1 MCRWGRA
8 ARIAARAPG
17 ESEEK
22 NSPGVVLEGAHFL
35 VLVFGAIWE
44 AAHARTT
51 HGPKWSK
58 RGSLYFRT
66 PHNNTKSIMAG
77 TRQRP
82 QNDTHPKDND
92 NTNGTI
98 PVFPTA
104 PRHVDTQRKRP
115 KQNSYSVFPK
125 RKPTPQRGRPILGTH
140 PQIPQIA
147 SLALRICT
155 LVSAALNRA
164 AKKKLRRSCA
174 ARSLTG
180 GLSSEAF
187 CSFSARCVDEILHQI
202 SPPGRPKQPHW
213 TKAYL
218 KGLSQVLAFLF
229 GGSLTMSTWDRSNPI
244 YWDVSS
250 PDWCRSL
257 SDCISPSKGGFE

>member
-1 MCRWGRA
+1 M
-8 ARIAARAPG
+8 
-17 ESEEK
+17 
-22 NSPGVVLEGAHFL
+22 
-35 VLVFGAIWE
+35 LVFGAIRE

-51 HGPKWSK
+51 HFQDGPK
-58 RGSLYFRT
+58 GGPYFRT
-66 PHNNTKSIMAG
+66 PQNNTKNIMAG
-77 TRQRP
+77 THQRP
-82 QNDTHPKDND
+82 QNDTHPTDND
-92 NTNGTI
+92 NTQTELFQSSPRPHDTSTPKESDPKKQLFSLPQTETN
-98 PVFPTA
+98 PTKCA
-104 PRHVDTQRKRP
+104 
-115 KQNSYSVFPK
+115 
-125 RKPTPQRGRPILGTH
+125 
-140 PQIPQIA
+140 QIPQIA

-187 CSFSARCVDEILHQI
+187 CSFSARCVDEILHQNI
-202 SPPGRPKQPHW
+202 PPGRPKQPHW

-250 PDWCRSL
+250 ADWCRSL